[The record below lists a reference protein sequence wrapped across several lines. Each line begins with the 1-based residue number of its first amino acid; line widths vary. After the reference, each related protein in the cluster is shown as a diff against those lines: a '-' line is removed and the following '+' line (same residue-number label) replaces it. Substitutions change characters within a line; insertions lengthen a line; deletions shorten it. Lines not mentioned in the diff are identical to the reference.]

1 MPNISLEATL
11 DSAPQA
17 SGIEKEGSVRLSESC
32 RSFVGHDRQFMADNT
47 HQMAGSEWPLMLR
60 SFPSENGS
68 ISVRTILEA
77 VIQRPLAIGGHDPF
91 RPFDFGYS
99 SFRYPIG

>member
-17 SGIEKEGSVRLSESC
+17 SAVEEEGSVRLSESC

-47 HQMAGSEWPLMLR
+47 HQMAGSDR
-60 SFPSENGS
+60 SCCVVSVERSCLNDAGGS
-68 ISVRTILEA
+68 
-77 VIQRPLAIGGHDPF
+77 
-91 RPFDFGYS
+91 
-99 SFRYPIG
+99 